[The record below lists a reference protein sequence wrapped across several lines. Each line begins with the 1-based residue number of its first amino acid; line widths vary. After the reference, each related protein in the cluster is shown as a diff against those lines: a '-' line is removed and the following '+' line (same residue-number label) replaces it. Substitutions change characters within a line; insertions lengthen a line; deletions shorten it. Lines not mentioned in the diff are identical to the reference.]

1 MVLFP
6 NVQMY
11 TKGYTTK
18 GIQMNS
24 CILTV
29 YGQNLHIPPITNII
43 TFIIV
48 VSRRVREC
56 FADVELYRRPLPT
69 LLPFVPLHYPSA
81 IFLRVSSLLTASPFD
96 LLLPMT
102 QPF

>member
-1 MVLFP
+1 
-6 NVQMY
+6 MY

-43 TFIIV
+43 TFIMWSLEGSGNV
-48 VSRRVREC
+48 
-56 FADVELYRRPLPT
+56 
-69 LLPFVPLHYPSA
+69 
-81 IFLRVSSLLTASPFD
+81 LLTLNFIDAHFPRCYLLSPSI
-96 LLLPMT
+96 T
-102 QPF
+102 HQPFSYVFLLF